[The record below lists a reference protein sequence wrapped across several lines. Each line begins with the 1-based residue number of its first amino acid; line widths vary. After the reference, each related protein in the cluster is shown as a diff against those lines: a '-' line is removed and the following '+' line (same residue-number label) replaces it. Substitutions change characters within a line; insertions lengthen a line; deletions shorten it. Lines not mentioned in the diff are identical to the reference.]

1 MRKSIYKLVV
11 PKGLSV
17 AILSISLLSS
27 SILPVYAEE
36 QVDEIMTV
44 EELPVLDVES
54 DTENTET
61 PEDVEAP
68 STDNTNEAESEEILN
83 ELPEA
88 SNDELEYESVTE
100 REHLETEVTEEV
112 ISDEVNQQAKQTR
125 ALNSVEYA
133 NTVTVIDN
141 VTNEILLSFS
151 TTNNN
156 IESVANEKLAY
167 LNTLH
172 SVNYVINSIDLI
184 SSTEQS
190 SSFNGNT
197 MTKYTN
203 VYSVIA
209 TNTSDNKIDETN
221 NPLYPSDTLYD
232 DSNVERLWRIVRV
245 LDSNGVVLVD
255 QETISSETVDQTIKS
270 TLDALNAN
278 YPDTYYYRS
287 VEVLRGRM
295 FNVGGPL
302 GFYDGPLYR
311 IDIVVKTYPVKKV
324 ISETINETIPFT
336 TEYRESEKLLKGEEK
351 IIQKGVNGTIS
362 SIYDVTYLDDV
373 EQSREFVSKST
384 TLEPITQI
392 IEQGIKEIKQE
403 NVKNSIDFDIQKV
416 ENDSLLVTEEKVSQV
431 GVAGELTTTYE
442 VTYIHGVET
451 ARKELSEKITK
462 EPVPQII
469 QVGTKEIKT
478 ETLIEE
484 VPFETEYNQNDDLL
498 VGESKLVTEGTAG
511 EQKVTYEVT
520 FVKGKEVSRK
530 VVSKE
535 ETKAP
540 IKEVIEVGSKEVK
553 MELITEDIPFEV
565 EYVESSELLVGQEN
579 VKQAG
584 QVGTLVTEFEVT
596 YINGEEFN
604 REKLSSKIINEPV
617 KQIVEKGI
625 RVVRSEQAVE
635 KVPFETKYENNSEL
649 LVGETL
655 VSQAGVEG
663 EMTIIEKVYF
673 VNGEEVDRQLDSEE
687 ITLSPVD
694 EVIQVGVKEIK
705 TEAVTETIEYDIT
718 YVDNP
723 EWLNNVEEIITPGA
737 NGEVIVTYEIIY
749 VEGIEVSRTE
759 ISREILV
766 APTTEVIKKGTKEPV
781 KPVEK
786 ESLSVDTNTGQQT
799 LPDTGEEKQ
808 YAIFSVAVL
817 SILAGI
823 GLIVPRRKED

>member
-1 MRKSIYKLVV
+1 MRKSFYNSVV
-11 PKGLSV
+11 PKSLSV
-17 AILSISLLSS
+17 AILSVSLLSS
-27 SILPVYAEE
+27 SILPAYANE
-36 QVDEIMTV
+36 QVDESANVGELTELYSENNTEVV
-44 EELPVLDVES
+44 ETPESTEAQNTDDTTTSESFEVELTDEESFESES
-54 DTENTET
+54 DSDNILSETENTE
-61 PEDVEAP
+61 EVV
-68 STDNTNEAESEEILN
+68 I
-83 ELPEA
+83 PEA
-88 SNDELEYESVTE
+88 NESSLKNRAINTVQYE
-100 REHLETEVTEEV
+100 
-112 ISDEVNQQAKQTR
+112 
-125 ALNSVEYA
+125 NSVSI
-133 NTVTVIDN
+133 VDS
-141 VTNEILLSFS
+141 VTNEVLPSFS
-151 TTNNN
+151 TTDDN

-232 DSNVERLWRIVRV
+232 DSNTQRALRKVKVS
-245 LDSNGVVLVD
+245 DSNGVELYS
-255 QETISSETVDQTIKS
+255 QEIISTETINQTIKNA
-270 TLDALNAN
+270 LDALNSN
-278 YPDTYYYRS
+278 YPDTYYYRY
-287 VEVLRGRM
+287 VEVEIGRA
-295 FNVGGPL
+295 FIIGGPL
-302 GFYDGPLYR
+302 GYYSGTSYE
-311 IDIVVKTYPVKKV
+311 ININVKKYPVTKV
-324 ISETINETIPFT
+324 ISESVNETIPFI
-336 TEYRESEKLLKGEEK
+336 TEYRESEQLLKGEEK
-351 IIQKGVNGTIS
+351 IIQKGINGTS
-362 SIYDVTYLDDV
+362 TSIYDVTYVDGV
-373 EQSREFVSKST
+373 EQSRNFVYKST
-384 TLEPITQI
+384 TLEPIIQI
-392 IEQGIKEIKQE
+392 IEQGVKE
-403 NVKNSIDFDIQKV
+403 VKRVDVKTTIDYDIQKV
-416 ENDSLLVTEEKVSQV
+416 ENDSLLLGEEKVSQA
-431 GVAGELTTTYE
+431 GVVGELTTTYE
-442 VTYIHGVET
+442 VTYIRGVET
-451 ARKELSEKITK
+451 ARKSLSEKLTK
-462 EPVPQII
+462 EPVSQII

-478 ETLIEE
+478 ETKIEE
-484 VPFETEYNQNDDLL
+484 VPFETEYIQNDNLL
-498 VGESKLVTEGTAG
+498 VGDSKIVTAG
-511 EQKVTYEVT
+511 VVGEQNVTYEVT
-520 FVKGKEVSRK
+520 LVKGKEVSRK
-530 VVSKE
+530 ALSNEVI
-535 ETKAP
+535 KAP
-540 IKEVIEVGSKEVK
+540 VKQVIEVGSKEVK
-553 MELITEDIPFEV
+553 VELVTEDIPFEV

-584 QVGTLVTEFEVT
+584 KVGVLETEFEVT
-596 YINGEEFN
+596 YNNGKEVN
-604 REKLSSKIINEPV
+604 RKELLSTVVTKPV

-625 RVVRSEQAVE
+625 REVRSEISIE
-635 KVPFETKYENNSEL
+635 SVPFETKYENNPEL

-737 NGEVIVTYEIIY
+737 NGEAIVTYEIIY

-786 ESLSVDTNTGQQT
+786 ESSSVDTNTGQQT